1 VLKRHSFALA
11 LSLLCGA
18 ARAEP
23 PPHGASSADDLR
35 VRGEH
40 RRLPPEMMERLRSRV
55 RAPAEGNR
63 ASGRS
68 ARQRERAF
76 DDAVKDPDGKGAE
89 IAAKM
94 QELREHSAEVRRER
108 RRTAHAR
115 WGQAAL
121 DPKAKEELAV
131 HGRRMAKIRRMQ
143 FLAMTE
149 RTGEKRSALLERL
162 ARLKDLER
170 GRHERAMQAM
180 VARQDPPKPAPSAS
194 AKVAGP

>member
-1 VLKRHSFALA
+1 VLNRYSFALA
-11 LSLLCGA
+11 LSLVCGA
-18 ARAEP
+18 AQAEP
-23 PPHGASSADDLR
+23 PPHASSSADDLR

-40 RRLPPEMMERLRSRV
+40 RRLPPEMMERLRNRV
-55 RAPAEGNR
+55 RSPADGTR
-63 ASGRS
+63 ASGRL

-94 QELREHSAEVRRER
+94 QDLREHSAEVRRER
-108 RRTAHAR
+108 RRAAHAR

-121 DPKAKEELAV
+121 GPKAKEELAA
-131 HGRRMAKIRRMQ
+131 HGRTMAKIRRMQ

-149 RTGEKRSALLERL
+149 RTGEKRTALLERL

-170 GRHERAMQAM
+170 GRHERAMQAL
-180 VARQDPPKPAPSAS
+180 VADLPKLAPSAS
-194 AKVAGP
+194 AKVAAP